1 MTATHTP
8 TAENTTAEIEV
19 AQLHPDAL
27 EIGEN
32 VRDTVDLSQTRDFVE
47 SIRENGALE
56 AISAVRTADGTIVVR
71 DGQRRTFP
79 RK

>member
-1 MTATHTP
+1 MTATHTTP
-8 TAENTTAEIEV
+8 AAGLEI

-32 VRDTVDLSQTRDFVE
+32 VRDEVNLADTPDFVE
-47 SIRENGALE
+47 SIRENGVLE
-56 AISAVRTADGTIVVR
+56 AISAVRTGKDALVVR